1 MKEQKNKTLNSFWPF
16 EKFLTIDL
24 NISDIERE
32 QIKVMLNYSKSVDP
46 TNTTTYGQRVSI
58 LELPSLT
65 NLKKQIIEILN
76 DLNLTLLNNWG
87 QLYKKGEH
95 IRPHIHI
102 GSKTSGIL
110 YVDGKTT
117 KGTYF
122 VNTID
127 GHIYEHPFKKN
138 ELVLFP
144 SNLMHYVP
152 HEIED
157 NGRTVLAFN
166 AR

>member
-1 MKEQKNKTLNSFWPF
+1 MEKQKNQSLKTFWPF
-16 EKFLTIDL
+16 EKFLTTDL

-32 QIKVMLNYSKSVDP
+32 QIGLMLNYGKSIDP
-46 TNTTTYGQRVSI
+46 TNTTTYGQRINI
-58 LELPSLT
+58 LELPALK
-65 NLKKQIIEILN
+65 NLKKQIVEILN
-76 DLNLTLLNNWG
+76 SLNLTLINNWG

-95 IRPHIHI
+95 IRPHIHT
-102 GSKTSGIL
+102 GSKTSGII
-110 YVDGKTT
+110 YIDGKTT

-127 GHIYEHPFKKN
+127 GHLYEHPFKKN
-138 ELVLFP
+138 ELLLFP

-152 HEIED
+152 HEDKD

-166 AR
+166 AS